1 MAKIYKLTKGGQTIY
16 PATTTD
22 AVVNPNGRK
31 SLTTEISEIDARIS
45 GKKEYSVGKNIIN
58 PSNLTDGYY
67 LRQDGS
73 LKQLSSYCVTVY
85 ISIEGNTQY
94 HISKTGVGGAYHVIF
109 DDNLKVLTAI
119 KDGTVTTPEN
129 AAYIRLSISKSQ
141 LGAAQMELG
150 DVATSYEPFTDNYDN
165 EQKFVRL
172 ETQMA
177 ADKTELE
184 TQMADKKS
192 VSLGKNLFNK
202 LTVKNGYYIDASGN
216 LKTNSTLSL
225 SHYIKV
231 NPNTS
236 YYIQNTNTGGA
247 SNVWFDKEFNAIEEA
262 AKSGVTTS
270 PSNAAYI
277 RLSISTAVID
287 NAMFFEGSTATSY
300 EPFTDN
306 YDNEQKFVRLETQ
319 MAADK
324 TELET
329 QMADKK
335 SVSLGKN
342 LFNKLTVKNGYYI
355 DASGNLK
362 TNSTLSLSHYIKV
375 NPNTSYY
382 IQNTNTGGAS
392 NVWFDKEFNAI
403 EEAAKSGVTTSP
415 SNAAYIRLSISTA
428 VIDNAMF
435 FEGSTATSYE
445 PYTENYDN
453 EQRFAKQ
460 EEAINNTNATLDTL
474 QSQMPKVVVG
484 KNLFDPDK
492 AGNGFLRQ
500 DGTVANSTTYVTSGY
515 IAVEGGKMITAHP
528 LALGPIYFSQYDS
541 DKTFIT
547 STQNKQTLTITLE
560 SNTAY
565 VRATFLASNYKT
577 EGQIEYGS
585 TATEYEP
592 FHYVISEESLPEGI
606 GSGTTQDEVKQII
619 NEEVFPAKLVLPS
632 SLYFKANRQNNLYYK
647 QAIKCS
653 CHDNFDFSVSNTTLK
668 VFDRQLSGVP
678 VAASVFNN
686 KLTLRKFGKLLQEL
700 QVKFN
705 ILANPSSHKTV
716 KILDSGDSISDLGG
730 WQVEL
735 KNLLEEDNVT
745 VEYIGTMINR
755 TKTTGSSYAE
765 DIWGEVQSGG
775 NMSFITEP
783 KGAAKILTVSGITEL
798 PVTGYPGTSYLDG
811 NNISWVVRGFR
822 LTAGSDGKYSGKL
835 KLGKFSSDPNYG
847 DGTEDDTSGTG
858 NFPSSGTIT
867 KTQSANGNTLAGD
880 ATITYTSADDA
891 RYNPF
896 WNPSTDELDF
906 KYYFDYWGFDAPDIF
921 ILQWGYN
928 EVKSYEDVNSESVQT
943 ARLRAKQ
950 IIDKFHNQYPDTK
963 FVFGLE
969 VYGAELMIFSGGS
982 NNNNSPKK
990 YSVLSFAEEIISL
1003 FEGND
1008 DTGNPYSDYVTLVPV
1023 YAMMDNIYGYGS
1035 LSEKSL
1041 CDLYGATTTVL
1052 QNGRDGVHPSYDSGG
1067 LREIGRAYEPVV
1079 LAIINL

>member
-500 DGTVANSTTYVTSGY
+500 DGTVTNSTTYVTSGY

>member
-1 MAKIYKLTKGGQTIY
+1 MAKIYKLTKGSQTIY

-31 SLTTEISEIDARIS
+31 SLTSELSEIDARIS

-67 LRQDGS
+67 LGQDGS

-150 DVATSYEPFTDNYDN
+150 DVATSYEPFTDNYEN
-165 EQKFVRL
+165 EQQFK
-172 ETQMA
+172 
-177 ADKTELE
+177 ELQVMLDE
-184 TQMADKKS
+184 
-192 VSLGKNLFNK
+192 
-202 LTVKNGYYIDASGN
+202 
-216 LKTNSTLSL
+216 
-225 SHYIKV
+225 
-231 NPNTS
+231 
-236 YYIQNTNTGGA
+236 TNTH
-247 SNVWFDKEFNAIEEA
+247 
-262 AKSGVTTS
+262 
-270 PSNAAYI
+270 
-277 RLSISTAVID
+277 L
-287 NAMFFEGSTATSY
+287 
-300 EPFTDN
+300 
-306 YDNEQKFVRLETQ
+306 
-319 MAADK
+319 
-324 TELET
+324 TEVE
-329 QMADKK
+329 KK
-335 SVSLGKN
+335 L
-342 LFNKLTVKNGYYI
+342 
-355 DASGNLK
+355 
-362 TNSTLSLSHYIKV
+362 
-375 NPNTSYY
+375 
-382 IQNTNTGGAS
+382 
-392 NVWFDKEFNAI
+392 
-403 EEAAKSGVTTSP
+403 
-415 SNAAYIRLSISTA
+415 
-428 VIDNAMF
+428 
-435 FEGSTATSYE
+435 
-445 PYTENYDN
+445 
-453 EQRFAKQ
+453 
-460 EEAINNTNATLDTL
+460 
-474 QSQMPKVVVG
+474 PKVVVG

-500 DGTVANSTTYVTSGY
+500 NGTIANSTTYVTSDY
-515 IAVEGGKMITAHP
+515 IAVEGERMITAHP

-653 CHDNFDFSVSNTTLK
+653 CHDNFDFSVSNATLK

-783 KGAAKILTVSGITEL
+783 KGAAKILTVSGIIEL

-822 LTAGSDGKYSGKL
+822 LTVGDDGRYSGKL

-906 KYYFDYWGFDAPDIF
+906 KYYFDYWGFDIPDIF

-928 EVKSYEDVNSESVQT
+928 EVKYYEDVNSESVQT
-943 ARLRAKQ
+943 AKLRAKR
-950 IIDKFHNQYPDTK
+950 IIDKFHSQYPNTK
-963 FVFGLE
+963 IVFGLE
-969 VYGAELMIFSGGS
+969 IYGAELMIFQGGS

-1008 DTGNPYSDYVTLVPV
+1008 DSGIPYSNYVTLVPL
-1023 YAMMDNIYGYGS
+1023 YAMFDHIYGYGP

>member
-1 MAKIYKLTKGGQTIY
+1 MILSIDIQFIIQVPPELRLIIRYIMVKMHKLTKGGQTIY
-16 PATTTD
+16 PATIYD
-22 AVVNPNGRK
+22 AVVNPKTRK
-31 SLTTEISEIDARIS
+31 SLTSEISEIGARIS

-67 LRQDGS
+67 LGQDGS

-202 LTVKNGYYIDASGN
+202 LTVKDGYYIDASGN

-287 NAMFFEGSTATSY
+287 NAMFFEGGTATPY
-300 EPFTDN
+300 E
-306 YDNEQKFVRLETQ
+306 
-319 MAADK
+319 
-324 TELET
+324 
-329 QMADKK
+329 
-335 SVSLGKN
+335 S
-342 LFNKLTVKNGYYI
+342 
-355 DASGNLK
+355 
-362 TNSTLSLSHYIKV
+362 
-375 NPNTSYY
+375 
-382 IQNTNTGGAS
+382 
-392 NVWFDKEFNAI
+392 
-403 EEAAKSGVTTSP
+403 
-415 SNAAYIRLSISTA
+415 
-428 VIDNAMF
+428 
-435 FEGSTATSYE
+435 
-445 PYTENYDN
+445 YTENYDN

-460 EEAINNTNATLDTL
+460 EKEINNTNATLDTL

-653 CHDNFDFSVSNTTLK
+653 CHDNFDFSVSNATLK

-858 NFPSSGTIT
+858 NFPSGGTIT

-969 VYGAELMIFSGGS
+969 VYGAELMTFSGAS

>member
-1 MAKIYKLTKGGQTIY
+1 MAKIYKLTKGDQTIY

-31 SLTTEISEIDARIS
+31 SLTTEISEIGARIS

-300 EPFTDN
+300 EP
-306 YDNEQKFVRLETQ
+306 
-319 MAADK
+319 
-324 TELET
+324 
-329 QMADKK
+329 
-335 SVSLGKN
+335 
-342 LFNKLTVKNGYYI
+342 
-355 DASGNLK
+355 
-362 TNSTLSLSHYIKV
+362 
-375 NPNTSYY
+375 
-382 IQNTNTGGAS
+382 
-392 NVWFDKEFNAI
+392 
-403 EEAAKSGVTTSP
+403 
-415 SNAAYIRLSISTA
+415 
-428 VIDNAMF
+428 
-435 FEGSTATSYE
+435 
-445 PYTENYDN
+445 YTENYDN

-500 DGTVANSTTYVTSGY
+500 NGTVANSTTYVTSGY

-547 STQNKQTLTITLE
+547 STQNNKQTLTITLE

-653 CHDNFDFSVSNTTLK
+653 CHDNFDFSVSNATLK

-858 NFPSSGTIT
+858 NFPSGGTIT

-969 VYGAELMIFSGGS
+969 VYGAELMTFSGGS

-1041 CDLYGATTTVL
+1041 CDLYDATTTVL

>member
-1 MAKIYKLTKGGQTIY
+1 MAKIYKLTKGDQTIY

-31 SLTTEISEIDARIS
+31 SLTTEISEIGARIS

-184 TQMADKKS
+184 TQMAADK
-192 VSLGKNLFNK
+192 
-202 LTVKNGYYIDASGN
+202 T
-216 LKTNSTLSL
+216 
-225 SHYIKV
+225 
-231 NPNTS
+231 
-236 YYIQNTNTGGA
+236 
-247 SNVWFDKEFNAIEEA
+247 E
-262 AKSGVTTS
+262 
-270 PSNAAYI
+270 
-277 RLSISTAVID
+277 
-287 NAMFFEGSTATSY
+287 
-300 EPFTDN
+300 
-306 YDNEQKFVRLETQ
+306 LETQ

-500 DGTVANSTTYVTSGY
+500 NGTVANSTTYVTSGY

-547 STQNKQTLTITLE
+547 STQNNKQTLTITLE

-653 CHDNFDFSVSNTTLK
+653 CHDNFDFSVSNATLK

-858 NFPSSGTIT
+858 NFPSGGTIT

-969 VYGAELMIFSGGS
+969 VYGAELMTFSGGS

-1041 CDLYGATTTVL
+1041 CDLYDATTTVL

>member
-1 MAKIYKLTKGGQTIY
+1 MANWSDLKAAVAKVIKTNGNQEITGAVLQNALNNIISNVGENATFAGIATPVTNPGTPDGPVFYLASQSGIYSNFEGITVENEVAILLWKTSWKKLLTNIA
-16 PATTTD
+16 PLSD
-22 AVVNPNGRK
+22 ISLIRAVLDNVKLN
-31 SLTTEISEIDARIS
+31 ST
-45 GKKEYSVGKNIIN
+45 GKNKIN
-58 PSNLTDGYY
+58 LSNKIDGYF
-67 LRQDGS
+67 LNLSGNLVS
-73 LKQLSSYCVTVY
+73 NSSYCISNY
-85 ISIEGNTQY
+85 IEIKSSTQY
-94 HISKTGVGGAYHVIF
+94 YISKTNVGGANHIIY
-109 DDNLKVLTAI
+109 DKNLNVLSTT
-119 KDGTVTTPEN
+119 KDGAVTTPSD
-129 AAYIRLSISKSQ
+129 AKYIRLSISKSQ

-150 DVATSYEPFTDNYDN
+150 DAATSYEPFTDNYDN

-184 TQMADKKS
+184 TQMASNKMELETQMAYKKS

-247 SNVWFDKEFNAIEEA
+247 SNVWFDKEFNAIKEA

-287 NAMFFEGSTATSY
+287 DAMFFEGST
-300 EPFTDN
+300 
-306 YDNEQKFVRLETQ
+306 
-319 MAADK
+319 
-324 TELET
+324 
-329 QMADKK
+329 
-335 SVSLGKN
+335 
-342 LFNKLTVKNGYYI
+342 
-355 DASGNLK
+355 
-362 TNSTLSLSHYIKV
+362 
-375 NPNTSYY
+375 
-382 IQNTNTGGAS
+382 
-392 NVWFDKEFNAI
+392 
-403 EEAAKSGVTTSP
+403 TTP
-415 SNAAYIRLSISTA
+415 
-428 VIDNAMF
+428 
-435 FEGSTATSYE
+435 YE
-445 PYTENYDN
+445 PYTENYEN
-453 EQRFAKQ
+453 EQQFKELQ
-460 EEAINNTNATLDTL
+460 VTLDETNTRL
-474 QSQMPKVVVG
+474 TEVEKKLPKVTVG

-492 AGNGFLRQ
+492 ADNGFLRQ
-500 DGTVANSTTYVTSGY
+500 NGTVANNTTYVTSDY

-547 STQNKQTLTITLE
+547 STKNEQTLLTITLE

-606 GSGTTQDEVKQII
+606 GNGTTPEEVGELID
-619 NEEVFPAKLVLPS
+619 EEVFPAKLILPKK
-632 SLYFKANRQNNLYYK
+632 LYFMVGRQNNLYFK
-647 QAIKCS
+647 QAIKCPNYE
-653 CHDNFDFSVSNTTLK
+653 NFDFMVSNASSGLK
-668 VFDRQLSGVP
+668 VFDRQLSGTP
-678 VAASVFNN
+678 TLESSTNN

-700 QVKFN
+700 QVTFN
-705 ILANPSSHKTV
+705 TVIASSSAKTV
-716 KILDSGDSISDLGG
+716 KILNTGDSISDLGG
-730 WQVEL
+730 WQAAL
-735 KNLLEEDNVT
+735 KELLEVDNVT
-745 VEYIGTMINR
+745 VKYIGTMINR
-755 TKTTGSSYAE
+755 AKTTGSSYAE

-798 PVTGYPGTSYLDG
+798 PVTGYPGTSYLDE

-822 LTAGSDGKYSGKL
+822 LTAGSDGRYSGKL

-867 KTQSANGNTLAGD
+867 KTKSANGNTLAGD

-906 KYYFDYWGFDAPDIF
+906 KYYFDYWGFETPDIF
-921 ILQWGYN
+921 ITQWGYN
-928 EVKSYEDVNSESVQT
+928 EVKHYEDVNSESVQA

-950 IIDKFHNQYPDTK
+950 IIDKFHNQYPTTK
-963 FVFGLE
+963 IIFGLE
-969 VYGAELMIFSGGS
+969 IYGREAVTYSGGY
-982 NNNNSPKK
+982 NNSSNGKK

-1008 DTGNPYSDYVTLVPV
+1008 DTGNPYSDYVTLVPL
-1023 YAMMDNIYGYGS
+1023 YAMFDHIYGYGA
-1035 LSEKSL
+1035 LTEISL
-1041 CDLYGATTTVL
+1041 CDLYSNAKTTV
-1052 QNGRDGVHPSYDSGG
+1052 GKIGYDGVHPTYSDGG
-1067 LREIGRAYEPVV
+1067 LRELGRAYEPAV
-1079 LAIINL
+1079 LSLINQ

>member
-1 MAKIYKLTKGGQTIY
+1 MVKMHKLTKGGQTIF
-16 PATTTD
+16 PATIYD
-22 AVVNPNGRK
+22 AVVNPKTRK
-31 SLTTEISEIDARIS
+31 NLTSELSEIDARIS

-67 LRQDGS
+67 LGQDGS

-119 KDGTVTTPEN
+119 KDGTVITPEN

-165 EQKFVRL
+165 EQKFVRLETQMAADKTEL

-287 NAMFFEGSTATSY
+287 NAMFFEGGTATPY
-300 EPFTDN
+300 E
-306 YDNEQKFVRLETQ
+306 
-319 MAADK
+319 
-324 TELET
+324 
-329 QMADKK
+329 
-335 SVSLGKN
+335 S
-342 LFNKLTVKNGYYI
+342 
-355 DASGNLK
+355 
-362 TNSTLSLSHYIKV
+362 
-375 NPNTSYY
+375 
-382 IQNTNTGGAS
+382 
-392 NVWFDKEFNAI
+392 
-403 EEAAKSGVTTSP
+403 
-415 SNAAYIRLSISTA
+415 
-428 VIDNAMF
+428 
-435 FEGSTATSYE
+435 
-445 PYTENYDN
+445 YTENYDN

-460 EEAINNTNATLDTL
+460 EKEINNTNATLDTL

-686 KLTLRKFGKLLQEL
+686 
-700 QVKFN
+700 V
-705 ILANPSSHKTV
+705 
-716 KILDSGDSISDLGG
+716 
-730 WQVEL
+730 
-735 KNLLEEDNVT
+735 
-745 VEYIGTMINR
+745 
-755 TKTTGSSYAE
+755 
-765 DIWGEVQSGG
+765 
-775 NMSFITEP
+775 
-783 KGAAKILTVSGITEL
+783 
-798 PVTGYPGTSYLDG
+798 
-811 NNISWVVRGFR
+811 
-822 LTAGSDGKYSGKL
+822 
-835 KLGKFSSDPNYG
+835 
-847 DGTEDDTSGTG
+847 
-858 NFPSSGTIT
+858 SSG
-867 KTQSANGNTLAGD
+867 
-880 ATITYTSADDA
+880 
-891 RYNPF
+891 
-896 WNPSTDELDF
+896 
-906 KYYFDYWGFDAPDIF
+906 
-921 ILQWGYN
+921 
-928 EVKSYEDVNSESVQT
+928 
-943 ARLRAKQ
+943 
-950 IIDKFHNQYPDTK
+950 
-963 FVFGLE
+963 
-969 VYGAELMIFSGGS
+969 
-982 NNNNSPKK
+982 
-990 YSVLSFAEEIISL
+990 
-1003 FEGND
+1003 
-1008 DTGNPYSDYVTLVPV
+1008 
-1023 YAMMDNIYGYGS
+1023 
-1035 LSEKSL
+1035 
-1041 CDLYGATTTVL
+1041 
-1052 QNGRDGVHPSYDSGG
+1052 
-1067 LREIGRAYEPVV
+1067 
-1079 LAIINL
+1079 

>member
-1 MAKIYKLTKGGQTIY
+1 KLTKGGQTIF
-16 PATTTD
+16 PATIYD
-22 AVVNPNGRK
+22 AVVNPKTRK
-31 SLTTEISEIDARIS
+31 NLTSELSEIDARIS

-67 LRQDGS
+67 LGQDGS

-119 KDGTVTTPEN
+119 KDRTVITPEN

-287 NAMFFEGSTATSY
+287 NAMFFEGGTATPY
-300 EPFTDN
+300 E
-306 YDNEQKFVRLETQ
+306 
-319 MAADK
+319 
-324 TELET
+324 
-329 QMADKK
+329 
-335 SVSLGKN
+335 S
-342 LFNKLTVKNGYYI
+342 
-355 DASGNLK
+355 
-362 TNSTLSLSHYIKV
+362 
-375 NPNTSYY
+375 
-382 IQNTNTGGAS
+382 
-392 NVWFDKEFNAI
+392 
-403 EEAAKSGVTTSP
+403 
-415 SNAAYIRLSISTA
+415 
-428 VIDNAMF
+428 
-435 FEGSTATSYE
+435 
-445 PYTENYDN
+445 YTENYDN

-460 EEAINNTNATLDTL
+460 EKEINNTNATLDTL

-700 QVKFN
+700 QV
-705 ILANPSSHKTV
+705 
-716 KILDSGDSISDLGG
+716 
-730 WQVEL
+730 
-735 KNLLEEDNVT
+735 
-745 VEYIGTMINR
+745 
-755 TKTTGSSYAE
+755 
-765 DIWGEVQSGG
+765 
-775 NMSFITEP
+775 
-783 KGAAKILTVSGITEL
+783 
-798 PVTGYPGTSYLDG
+798 
-811 NNISWVVRGFR
+811 
-822 LTAGSDGKYSGKL
+822 
-835 KLGKFSSDPNYG
+835 
-847 DGTEDDTSGTG
+847 
-858 NFPSSGTIT
+858 
-867 KTQSANGNTLAGD
+867 
-880 ATITYTSADDA
+880 
-891 RYNPF
+891 
-896 WNPSTDELDF
+896 
-906 KYYFDYWGFDAPDIF
+906 
-921 ILQWGYN
+921 
-928 EVKSYEDVNSESVQT
+928 
-943 ARLRAKQ
+943 
-950 IIDKFHNQYPDTK
+950 
-963 FVFGLE
+963 
-969 VYGAELMIFSGGS
+969 
-982 NNNNSPKK
+982 
-990 YSVLSFAEEIISL
+990 
-1003 FEGND
+1003 
-1008 DTGNPYSDYVTLVPV
+1008 
-1023 YAMMDNIYGYGS
+1023 
-1035 LSEKSL
+1035 
-1041 CDLYGATTTVL
+1041 
-1052 QNGRDGVHPSYDSGG
+1052 
-1067 LREIGRAYEPVV
+1067 
-1079 LAIINL
+1079 

>member
-1 MAKIYKLTKGGQTIY
+1 MHKLTKGGQTIF
-16 PATTTD
+16 PATIYD
-22 AVVNPNGRK
+22 AVVNPKTRK
-31 SLTTEISEIDARIS
+31 NLTSELSEIDARIS

-67 LRQDGS
+67 LGQDGS

-119 KDGTVTTPEN
+119 KDGTVITPEN

-262 AKSGVTTS
+262 PKSGVTTS

-277 RLSISTAVID
+277 KLSISTAVID
-287 NAMFFEGSTATSY
+287 NAMFFEGGTATPY
-300 EPFTDN
+300 E
-306 YDNEQKFVRLETQ
+306 
-319 MAADK
+319 
-324 TELET
+324 
-329 QMADKK
+329 
-335 SVSLGKN
+335 S
-342 LFNKLTVKNGYYI
+342 
-355 DASGNLK
+355 
-362 TNSTLSLSHYIKV
+362 
-375 NPNTSYY
+375 
-382 IQNTNTGGAS
+382 
-392 NVWFDKEFNAI
+392 
-403 EEAAKSGVTTSP
+403 
-415 SNAAYIRLSISTA
+415 
-428 VIDNAMF
+428 
-435 FEGSTATSYE
+435 
-445 PYTENYDN
+445 YTENYDN

-460 EEAINNTNATLDTL
+460 EKEINNTNATLDTL

-565 VRATFLASNYKT
+565 VRVTFLASNYKT

-705 ILANPSSHKTV
+705 IL
-716 KILDSGDSISDLGG
+716 
-730 WQVEL
+730 
-735 KNLLEEDNVT
+735 
-745 VEYIGTMINR
+745 
-755 TKTTGSSYAE
+755 
-765 DIWGEVQSGG
+765 
-775 NMSFITEP
+775 
-783 KGAAKILTVSGITEL
+783 
-798 PVTGYPGTSYLDG
+798 
-811 NNISWVVRGFR
+811 
-822 LTAGSDGKYSGKL
+822 
-835 KLGKFSSDPNYG
+835 
-847 DGTEDDTSGTG
+847 
-858 NFPSSGTIT
+858 
-867 KTQSANGNTLAGD
+867 
-880 ATITYTSADDA
+880 
-891 RYNPF
+891 
-896 WNPSTDELDF
+896 
-906 KYYFDYWGFDAPDIF
+906 
-921 ILQWGYN
+921 
-928 EVKSYEDVNSESVQT
+928 
-943 ARLRAKQ
+943 
-950 IIDKFHNQYPDTK
+950 
-963 FVFGLE
+963 
-969 VYGAELMIFSGGS
+969 
-982 NNNNSPKK
+982 
-990 YSVLSFAEEIISL
+990 
-1003 FEGND
+1003 
-1008 DTGNPYSDYVTLVPV
+1008 
-1023 YAMMDNIYGYGS
+1023 
-1035 LSEKSL
+1035 
-1041 CDLYGATTTVL
+1041 
-1052 QNGRDGVHPSYDSGG
+1052 
-1067 LREIGRAYEPVV
+1067 
-1079 LAIINL
+1079 

>member
-1 MAKIYKLTKGGQTIY
+1 M
-16 PATTTD
+16 
-22 AVVNPNGRK
+22 
-31 SLTTEISEIDARIS
+31 
-45 GKKEYSVGKNIIN
+45 
-58 PSNLTDGYY
+58 
-67 LRQDGS
+67 
-73 LKQLSSYCVTVY
+73 
-85 ISIEGNTQY
+85 
-94 HISKTGVGGAYHVIF
+94 
-109 DDNLKVLTAI
+109 
-119 KDGTVTTPEN
+119 
-129 AAYIRLSISKSQ
+129 
-141 LGAAQMELG
+141 
-150 DVATSYEPFTDNYDN
+150 
-165 EQKFVRL
+165 
-172 ETQMA
+172 
-177 ADKTELE
+177 
-184 TQMADKKS
+184 
-192 VSLGKNLFNK
+192 
-202 LTVKNGYYIDASGN
+202 
-216 LKTNSTLSL
+216 
-225 SHYIKV
+225 
-231 NPNTS
+231 
-236 YYIQNTNTGGA
+236 
-247 SNVWFDKEFNAIEEA
+247 
-262 AKSGVTTS
+262 
-270 PSNAAYI
+270 SNA
-277 RLSISTAVID
+277 
-287 NAMFFEGSTATSY
+287 
-300 EPFTDN
+300 
-306 YDNEQKFVRLETQ
+306 
-319 MAADK
+319 
-324 TELET
+324 
-329 QMADKK
+329 
-335 SVSLGKN
+335 
-342 LFNKLTVKNGYYI
+342 
-355 DASGNLK
+355 
-362 TNSTLSLSHYIKV
+362 
-375 NPNTSYY
+375 
-382 IQNTNTGGAS
+382 
-392 NVWFDKEFNAI
+392 
-403 EEAAKSGVTTSP
+403 
-415 SNAAYIRLSISTA
+415 
-428 VIDNAMF
+428 
-435 FEGSTATSYE
+435 
-445 PYTENYDN
+445 
-453 EQRFAKQ
+453 
-460 EEAINNTNATLDTL
+460 
-474 QSQMPKVVVG
+474 
-484 KNLFDPDK
+484 
-492 AGNGFLRQ
+492 
-500 DGTVANSTTYVTSGY
+500 
-515 IAVEGGKMITAHP
+515 
-528 LALGPIYFSQYDS
+528 
-541 DKTFIT
+541 
-547 STQNKQTLTITLE
+547 
-560 SNTAY
+560 
-565 VRATFLASNYKT
+565 
-577 EGQIEYGS
+577 
-585 TATEYEP
+585 
-592 FHYVISEESLPEGI
+592 
-606 GSGTTQDEVKQII
+606 
-619 NEEVFPAKLVLPS
+619 
-632 SLYFKANRQNNLYYK
+632 
-647 QAIKCS
+647 
-653 CHDNFDFSVSNTTLK
+653 TLK

-700 QVKFN
+700 QIKFN

-798 PVTGYPGTSYLDG
+798 PVTGYPGIYYLDG
-811 NNISWVVRGFR
+811 NSISWVVRGFR

-858 NFPSSGTIT
+858 NFPSGGTIT

-969 VYGAELMIFSGGS
+969 VYGAELMTFSGAS

>member
-1 MAKIYKLTKGGQTIY
+1 MANWTTLKAAIADVIKTNGNQEITGAVLQNTLNSIVSAVGENATFAGIATPVTNPGTPDGPVFYIAAQTGIYSNFEGITVENEVAILLWKTSWKKLLTNIA
-16 PATTTD
+16 PLSD
-22 AVVNPNGRK
+22 ISLIRAVLDNVKLN
-31 SLTTEISEIDARIS
+31 ST
-45 GKKEYSVGKNIIN
+45 GKNKIN
-58 PSNLTDGYY
+58 LSNKIDGYF
-67 LRQDGS
+67 LNLSGNLVS
-73 LKQLSSYCVTVY
+73 HSSYCISNY
-85 ISIEGNTQY
+85 IEIKSSTQY
-94 HISKTGVGGAYHVIF
+94 YISKTNVGGANHIIY
-109 DDNLKVLTAI
+109 DKNLNVLSTI
-119 KDGTVTTPEN
+119 KDGAVTTPSD
-129 AAYIRLSISKSQ
+129 AKYIRLSISTNA
-141 LGAAQMELG
+141 LDTAMLFEGNAA
-150 DVATSYEPFTDNYDN
+150 TTYEPFTDNYDN
-165 EQKFVRL
+165 EQKFAEL

-177 ADKTELE
+177 SNKTELE
-184 TQMADKKS
+184 TQMASKTNA
-192 VSLGKNLFNK
+192 SLGKNMFDK
-202 LTVKNGYYIDASGN
+202 STVKDGYYIDASGN

-262 AKSGVTTS
+262 AKSGATTS
-270 PSNAAYI
+270 PVDAKYI
-277 RLSISTAVID
+277 RLSIST
-287 NAMFFEGSTATSY
+287 NALDTAMLFEGNAATTY

-306 YDNEQKFVRLETQ
+306 YENEQQFK
-319 MAADK
+319 
-324 TELET
+324 ELQVMLDE
-329 QMADKK
+329 
-335 SVSLGKN
+335 
-342 LFNKLTVKNGYYI
+342 
-355 DASGNLK
+355 
-362 TNSTLSLSHYIKV
+362 
-375 NPNTSYY
+375 
-382 IQNTNTGGAS
+382 TNTH
-392 NVWFDKEFNAI
+392 
-403 EEAAKSGVTTSP
+403 
-415 SNAAYIRLSISTA
+415 L
-428 VIDNAMF
+428 
-435 FEGSTATSYE
+435 
-445 PYTENYDN
+445 TEV
-453 EQRFAKQ
+453 EKK
-460 EEAINNTNATLDTL
+460 L
-474 QSQMPKVVVG
+474 PKMTVG

-500 DGTVANSTTYVTSGY
+500 NGTVANSTTYVTSDY

-668 VFDRQLSGVP
+668 VFDRQLSGTP
-678 VAASVFNN
+678 ANSSVFNN

-867 KTQSANGNTLAGD
+867 KTRSANGNTLAGD

-969 VYGAELMIFSGGS
+969 VYGAELMTFSGGS

-1041 CDLYGATTTVL
+1041 CDLYDATTTVL

-1067 LREIGRAYEPVV
+1067 LREIGRAYEPAV
-1079 LAIINL
+1079 LSLINQ

>member
-31 SLTTEISEIDARIS
+31 SLTSELSEIDARIS

-67 LRQDGS
+67 LGQDGS

-184 TQMADKKS
+184 TQMA
-192 VSLGKNLFNK
+192 
-202 LTVKNGYYIDASGN
+202 
-216 LKTNSTLSL
+216 
-225 SHYIKV
+225 
-231 NPNTS
+231 
-236 YYIQNTNTGGA
+236 
-247 SNVWFDKEFNAIEEA
+247 
-262 AKSGVTTS
+262 
-270 PSNAAYI
+270 
-277 RLSISTAVID
+277 
-287 NAMFFEGSTATSY
+287 
-300 EPFTDN
+300 
-306 YDNEQKFVRLETQ
+306 
-319 MAADK
+319 ADK

-403 EEAAKSGVTTSP
+403 EEAAKSGVTNSP

-653 CHDNFDFSVSNTTLK
+653 CHDNFDFSVSNATLK

-982 NNNNSPKK
+982 NNNNNSPKK

>member
-1 MAKIYKLTKGGQTIY
+1 MANWTTLKAAIADVIKTNGNQEITGAVLQNTLNSIVSAVGENATFAGIATPVTNPGTPDGPVFYIATQTGIYSNFEGITVENEVAILLWKTSWKKLLTNIA
-16 PATTTD
+16 PLSD
-22 AVVNPNGRK
+22 ISLIRAVLDNVKLN
-31 SLTTEISEIDARIS
+31 ST
-45 GKKEYSVGKNIIN
+45 GKNKIN
-58 PSNLTDGYY
+58 LSNKIDGYF
-67 LRQDGS
+67 LNLSGNLVS
-73 LKQLSSYCVTVY
+73 NSSYCISNY
-85 ISIEGNTQY
+85 IEIKSSTQY
-94 HISKTGVGGAYHVIF
+94 YISKTNVGGANHIIY
-109 DDNLKVLTAI
+109 DKNLNVLSAT
-119 KDGTVTTPEN
+119 KDGAVTTPSD
-129 AAYIRLSISKSQ
+129 AKYIRLSISTNA
-141 LGAAQMELG
+141 LDTAMLFEGNAA
-150 DVATSYEPFTDNYDN
+150 TTYEPFTDNYDN
-165 EQKFVRL
+165 EQKF
-172 ETQMA
+172 A
-177 ADKTELE
+177 ELE
-184 TQMADKKS
+184 TQMASNKMELETQMASNKMELEIQMAS
-192 VSLGKNLFNK
+192 KTNASLGKNMFDK
-202 LTVKNGYYIDASGN
+202 STVKDGYYIDASGN

-247 SNVWFDKEFNAIEEA
+247 SNVWFDKEFNAIKEA

-287 NAMFFEGSTATSY
+287 KAMFFEGNAATTY

-306 YDNEQKFVRLETQ
+306 YENEQQLKELQVMLDETNTHL
-319 MAADK
+319 
-324 TELET
+324 TEVE
-329 QMADKK
+329 
-335 SVSLGKN
+335 
-342 LFNKLTVKNGYYI
+342 NKL
-355 DASGNLK
+355 
-362 TNSTLSLSHYIKV
+362 
-375 NPNTSYY
+375 P
-382 IQNTNTGGAS
+382 
-392 NVWFDKEFNAI
+392 
-403 EEAAKSGVTTSP
+403 TT
-415 SNAAYIRLSISTA
+415 T
-428 VIDNAMF
+428 
-435 FEGSTATSYE
+435 
-445 PYTENYDN
+445 
-453 EQRFAKQ
+453 
-460 EEAINNTNATLDTL
+460 
-474 QSQMPKVVVG
+474 VG

-492 AGNGFLRQ
+492 AGKGFLRQ
-500 DGTVANSTTYVTSGY
+500 NGTVANSTTYVTSDY
-515 IAVEGGKMITAHP
+515 IAVEGERMITAHP

-585 TATEYEP
+585 TATEYKP
-592 FHYVISEESLPEGI
+592 FHYVISEESLPEDI
-606 GSGTTQDEVKQII
+606 GNGTTQDEVKQII

-653 CHDNFDFSVSNTTLK
+653 CHDNFDFSVSNATLK
-668 VFDRQLSGVP
+668 VFDRQLSGTP
-678 VAASVFNN
+678 ANASVYNN

-730 WQVEL
+730 WQAAL
-735 KNLLEEDNVT
+735 KELLEADNVT
-745 VEYIGTMINR
+745 VKYIGTMINR
-755 TKTTGSSYAE
+755 TKTIGSSYAE

-798 PVTGYPGTSYLDG
+798 PVTGYPGTSYLDE

-880 ATITYTSADDA
+880 TTITYTSADDA

-896 WNPSTDELDF
+896 WNPSTDKLDF

-969 VYGAELMIFSGGS
+969 VYGAELVIFSGAS
-982 NNNNSPKK
+982 NNNNSPRK

-1023 YAMMDNIYGYGS
+1023 YAMMDSIYGYGPF
-1035 LSEKSL
+1035 SEKSL
-1041 CDLYGATTTVL
+1041 CDLYSATTTVL
-1052 QNGRDGVHPSYDSGG
+1052 QNGRDGVHPTYDSGG
-1067 LREIGRAYEPVV
+1067 LREIGRAYEPAV
-1079 LAIINL
+1079 LSLINQ

>member
-1 MAKIYKLTKGGQTIY
+1 MILSIDIQFIIQVPPELRLITGDIMVKMHKLTKGGQTIY
-16 PATTTD
+16 PATIYD
-22 AVVNPNGRK
+22 AVVNPKTRK
-31 SLTTEISEIDARIS
+31 SLTSEISEIGARIS

-67 LRQDGS
+67 LGQDGS

-165 EQKFVRL
+165 EQKFVKL

-287 NAMFFEGSTATSY
+287 NAMFFEGGTATPY
-300 EPFTDN
+300 E
-306 YDNEQKFVRLETQ
+306 
-319 MAADK
+319 
-324 TELET
+324 
-329 QMADKK
+329 
-335 SVSLGKN
+335 S
-342 LFNKLTVKNGYYI
+342 
-355 DASGNLK
+355 
-362 TNSTLSLSHYIKV
+362 
-375 NPNTSYY
+375 
-382 IQNTNTGGAS
+382 
-392 NVWFDKEFNAI
+392 
-403 EEAAKSGVTTSP
+403 
-415 SNAAYIRLSISTA
+415 
-428 VIDNAMF
+428 
-435 FEGSTATSYE
+435 
-445 PYTENYDN
+445 YTENYDN

-460 EEAINNTNATLDTL
+460 EKEINNTNATLDTL

-619 NEEVFPAKLVLPS
+619 NEEVFPAKLVLPF

-653 CHDNFDFSVSNTTLK
+653 CHDNFDFSVSNATLK

-969 VYGAELMIFSGGS
+969 VYGAELMTFSGGS

>member
-31 SLTTEISEIDARIS
+31 SLTTELSEIDARIS

-67 LRQDGS
+67 LGQDGS

-165 EQKFVRL
+165 EQKFVRLETQMAADKTEL

-287 NAMFFEGSTATSY
+287 NAMFFEGGTATPY
-300 EPFTDN
+300 E
-306 YDNEQKFVRLETQ
+306 
-319 MAADK
+319 
-324 TELET
+324 
-329 QMADKK
+329 
-335 SVSLGKN
+335 S
-342 LFNKLTVKNGYYI
+342 
-355 DASGNLK
+355 
-362 TNSTLSLSHYIKV
+362 
-375 NPNTSYY
+375 
-382 IQNTNTGGAS
+382 
-392 NVWFDKEFNAI
+392 
-403 EEAAKSGVTTSP
+403 
-415 SNAAYIRLSISTA
+415 
-428 VIDNAMF
+428 
-435 FEGSTATSYE
+435 
-445 PYTENYDN
+445 YTENYDN

-460 EEAINNTNATLDTL
+460 EKEINNTNATLDTL

-500 DGTVANSTTYVTSGY
+500 NGTVANSTTYVTSGY

-619 NEEVFPAKLVLPS
+619 NEEVFPAKLVLPF

-653 CHDNFDFSVSNTTLK
+653 CHDNFDFSVSNATLK

-928 EVKSYEDVNSESVQT
+928 EVKYYEDVNSESVQT

-969 VYGAELMIFSGGS
+969 VYGAELMTFSGGS

>member
-1 MAKIYKLTKGGQTIY
+1 MVKMHKLTKGGQTIF
-16 PATTTD
+16 PATIYD
-22 AVVNPNGRK
+22 AVVNPKTRK
-31 SLTTEISEIDARIS
+31 NLTSELSEIDARIS

-67 LRQDGS
+67 LGQDGS

-119 KDGTVTTPEN
+119 KDGTVITPEN

-165 EQKFVRL
+165 EQKFVR
-172 ETQMA
+172 
-177 ADKTELE
+177 LE

-287 NAMFFEGSTATSY
+287 NAMFFEGGTATPY
-300 EPFTDN
+300 E
-306 YDNEQKFVRLETQ
+306 
-319 MAADK
+319 
-324 TELET
+324 
-329 QMADKK
+329 
-335 SVSLGKN
+335 S
-342 LFNKLTVKNGYYI
+342 
-355 DASGNLK
+355 
-362 TNSTLSLSHYIKV
+362 
-375 NPNTSYY
+375 
-382 IQNTNTGGAS
+382 
-392 NVWFDKEFNAI
+392 
-403 EEAAKSGVTTSP
+403 
-415 SNAAYIRLSISTA
+415 
-428 VIDNAMF
+428 
-435 FEGSTATSYE
+435 
-445 PYTENYDN
+445 YTENYDN

-460 EEAINNTNATLDTL
+460 EKEINNTNATLDTL

-619 NEEVFPAKLVLPS
+619 NEEVFPAKLVLPF

-653 CHDNFDFSVSNTTLK
+653 CHDNFDFSVSNATLK

-716 KILDSGDSISDLGG
+716 KILDSG
-730 WQVEL
+730 Q
-735 KNLLEEDNVT
+735 
-745 VEYIGTMINR
+745 
-755 TKTTGSSYAE
+755 
-765 DIWGEVQSGG
+765 
-775 NMSFITEP
+775 
-783 KGAAKILTVSGITEL
+783 LT
-798 PVTGYPGTSYLDG
+798 Y
-811 NNISWVVRGFR
+811 
-822 LTAGSDGKYSGKL
+822 
-835 KLGKFSSDPNYG
+835 
-847 DGTEDDTSGTG
+847 
-858 NFPSSGTIT
+858 
-867 KTQSANGNTLAGD
+867 
-880 ATITYTSADDA
+880 
-891 RYNPF
+891 
-896 WNPSTDELDF
+896 
-906 KYYFDYWGFDAPDIF
+906 
-921 ILQWGYN
+921 
-928 EVKSYEDVNSESVQT
+928 
-943 ARLRAKQ
+943 
-950 IIDKFHNQYPDTK
+950 
-963 FVFGLE
+963 
-969 VYGAELMIFSGGS
+969 
-982 NNNNSPKK
+982 
-990 YSVLSFAEEIISL
+990 
-1003 FEGND
+1003 
-1008 DTGNPYSDYVTLVPV
+1008 
-1023 YAMMDNIYGYGS
+1023 
-1035 LSEKSL
+1035 
-1041 CDLYGATTTVL
+1041 
-1052 QNGRDGVHPSYDSGG
+1052 
-1067 LREIGRAYEPVV
+1067 
-1079 LAIINL
+1079 

>member
-1 MAKIYKLTKGGQTIY
+1 MGRILRKISFVLPYFLNRTYLIHFQCCFQVPPELRLITGDIMVKMHKLTKGGQTIF
-16 PATTTD
+16 PATIYD
-22 AVVNPNGRK
+22 AVVNPKTRK
-31 SLTTEISEIDARIS
+31 SLTTELSEIDARIS

-67 LRQDGS
+67 LGQDGS

-119 KDGTVTTPEN
+119 KDGTVITPEN

-287 NAMFFEGSTATSY
+287 NAMFFEGGTATPY
-300 EPFTDN
+300 E
-306 YDNEQKFVRLETQ
+306 
-319 MAADK
+319 
-324 TELET
+324 
-329 QMADKK
+329 
-335 SVSLGKN
+335 S
-342 LFNKLTVKNGYYI
+342 
-355 DASGNLK
+355 
-362 TNSTLSLSHYIKV
+362 
-375 NPNTSYY
+375 
-382 IQNTNTGGAS
+382 
-392 NVWFDKEFNAI
+392 
-403 EEAAKSGVTTSP
+403 
-415 SNAAYIRLSISTA
+415 
-428 VIDNAMF
+428 
-435 FEGSTATSYE
+435 
-445 PYTENYDN
+445 YTENYDN

-460 EEAINNTNATLDTL
+460 EKEINNTNATLDTL

-858 NFPSSGTIT
+858 NFPSGGTIT

-969 VYGAELMIFSGGS
+969 VYGAELMTFSGGS

-1041 CDLYGATTTVL
+1041 CDLYDATTTVL

>member
-1 MAKIYKLTKGGQTIY
+1 MILSIDIQFIIQVPPELRLIIRYIMVKMHKLTKGGQTIY
-16 PATTTD
+16 PATIYD
-22 AVVNPNGRK
+22 AVVNPKTRK
-31 SLTTEISEIDARIS
+31 SLTSELSEIDARIS

-67 LRQDGS
+67 LGQDGS

-202 LTVKNGYYIDASGN
+202 LTVKDGYYIDASGN

-287 NAMFFEGSTATSY
+287 NAMFFEGGTATPY
-300 EPFTDN
+300 E
-306 YDNEQKFVRLETQ
+306 
-319 MAADK
+319 
-324 TELET
+324 
-329 QMADKK
+329 
-335 SVSLGKN
+335 S
-342 LFNKLTVKNGYYI
+342 
-355 DASGNLK
+355 
-362 TNSTLSLSHYIKV
+362 
-375 NPNTSYY
+375 
-382 IQNTNTGGAS
+382 
-392 NVWFDKEFNAI
+392 
-403 EEAAKSGVTTSP
+403 
-415 SNAAYIRLSISTA
+415 
-428 VIDNAMF
+428 
-435 FEGSTATSYE
+435 
-445 PYTENYDN
+445 YTENYDN

-460 EEAINNTNATLDTL
+460 EKEINNTNATLDTL

-653 CHDNFDFSVSNTTLK
+653 CHDNFDFSVSNATLK

-858 NFPSSGTIT
+858 NFPSGGTIT

-969 VYGAELMIFSGGS
+969 VYGAELMTFSGAS

>member
-1 MAKIYKLTKGGQTIY
+1 MANWTTLKAAIADVIKTNGNQEITGVALQNTLNSIISAVGENATFAGIATPVTNPGTPDGPVFYIAAQTGVYSNFEGITVENEVAILLWKTSWKKLLTNIA
-16 PATTTD
+16 PLSD
-22 AVVNPNGRK
+22 ISLIRAVLDNVKLN
-31 SLTTEISEIDARIS
+31 ST
-45 GKKEYSVGKNIIN
+45 GKNKIN
-58 PSNLTDGYY
+58 LSNKINSHFLNLSGN
-67 LRQDGS
+67 LVS
-73 LKQLSSYCVTVY
+73 SSSYCVSNY
-85 ISIEGNTQY
+85 IEIKSSTQY
-94 HISKTGVGGAYHVIF
+94 YISKTNVGGANHIIY
-109 DDNLKVLTAI
+109 DKNLNVLSTT
-119 KDGTVTTPEN
+119 KDGAVTTPSD
-129 AAYIRLSISKSQ
+129 AKYIRLSISTNA
-141 LGAAQMELG
+141 LDTAMLFEGNAA
-150 DVATSYEPFTDNYDN
+150 TTYEPFTDNYDN
-165 EQKFVRL
+165 EQKFAEL

-177 ADKTELE
+177 SNKTELE
-184 TQMADKKS
+184 TQMASNKTELETQMASKTNA
-192 VSLGKNLFNK
+192 SLGKNMFDK
-202 LTVKNGYYIDASGN
+202 STVKNGYYIDASGN

-225 SHYIKV
+225 SRYIKV

-262 AKSGVTTS
+262 AKSGVTNS

-287 NAMFFEGSTATSY
+287 NAMFFEGNAATTY

-306 YDNEQKFVRLETQ
+306 YENEQQFK
-319 MAADK
+319 
-324 TELET
+324 EL
-329 QMADKK
+329 Q
-335 SVSLGKN
+335 V
-342 LFNKLTVKNGYYI
+342 
-355 DASGNLK
+355 
-362 TNSTLSLSHYIKV
+362 TLDE
-375 NPNTSYY
+375 
-382 IQNTNTGGAS
+382 TNTRLTE
-392 NVWFDKEFNAI
+392 VEK
-403 EEAAKSGVTTSP
+403 KLPKTT
-415 SNAAYIRLSISTA
+415 
-428 VIDNAMF
+428 
-435 FEGSTATSYE
+435 
-445 PYTENYDN
+445 
-453 EQRFAKQ
+453 
-460 EEAINNTNATLDTL
+460 
-474 QSQMPKVVVG
+474 VG

-500 DGTVANSTTYVTSGY
+500 NGTVANSTTYVTSGY
-515 IAVEGGKMITAHP
+515 IAVEGGKMITANP

-592 FHYVISEESLPEGI
+592 FHYVISKESLPEDI
-606 GSGTTQDEVKQII
+606 GNGTTQDEVKQII

-632 SLYFKANRQNNLYYK
+632 NLYFKANRQNNLYYK

-653 CHDNFDFSVSNTTLK
+653 CHDSFDFSVSNATLK

-755 TKTTGSSYAE
+755 AKTTGSSYAE

-811 NNISWVVRGFR
+811 NNISWVVRGFK

-858 NFPSSGTIT
+858 NFPPSGTIT
-867 KTQSANGNTLAGD
+867 KTKSANGNTLAGD

-896 WNPSTDELDF
+896 WNPSTGELDF
-906 KYYFDYWGFDAPDIF
+906 KYYFDYWGFDIPDIF
-921 ILQWGYN
+921 ILQWGRN
-928 EVKSYEDVNSESVQT
+928 EVKYYEGVNSESAQT
-943 ARLRAKQ
+943 AKLRAKQ

-969 VYGAELMIFSGGS
+969 IYGAELMIFSGGS
-982 NNNNSPKK
+982 DNSNSSKK

-1023 YAMMDNIYGYGS
+1023 YAMMDSIYGYGP

-1052 QNGRDGVHPSYDSGG
+1052 QNGRDGIHPSYDSGG
-1067 LREIGRAYEPVV
+1067 LREMGRAYEPVV
-1079 LAIINL
+1079 LAIINQ

>member
-1 MAKIYKLTKGGQTIY
+1 MANWTTLKAAIADVIKTNGNQEITGAVLQNTLNSIVSAVGENATFAGIATPVTNPGTPDGPVFYIAAQTGIYSNFEGITVENEVAILLWKTSWKKLLTNIA
-16 PATTTD
+16 PLSD
-22 AVVNPNGRK
+22 ISLIRAVLDNVKLN
-31 SLTTEISEIDARIS
+31 ST
-45 GKKEYSVGKNIIN
+45 GKNKIN
-58 PSNLTDGYY
+58 LSNKIDGYF
-67 LRQDGS
+67 LNLSGNLVS
-73 LKQLSSYCVTVY
+73 HSSYCISNY
-85 ISIEGNTQY
+85 IEIKSSTQY
-94 HISKTGVGGAYHVIF
+94 YISKTNVGGANHIIY
-109 DDNLKVLTAI
+109 DKNLNVLSTI
-119 KDGTVTTPEN
+119 KDGAVTTPSD
-129 AAYIRLSISKSQ
+129 AKYIRLSISTNA
-141 LGAAQMELG
+141 LDTAMLFEGNAA
-150 DVATSYEPFTDNYDN
+150 TTYEPFTDNYDN
-165 EQKFVRL
+165 EQKFAEL

-177 ADKTELE
+177 SNKTELE
-184 TQMADKKS
+184 TQMASNKTELETQMASKTNA
-192 VSLGKNLFNK
+192 SLGKNMFDK
-202 LTVKNGYYIDASGN
+202 STVKDGYYIDASGN

-262 AKSGVTTS
+262 AKSGATTS
-270 PSNAAYI
+270 PVDAKYI
-277 RLSISTAVID
+277 RLSIST
-287 NAMFFEGSTATSY
+287 NALDTAMLFEGNAATTY

-306 YDNEQKFVRLETQ
+306 YENEQQFK
-319 MAADK
+319 
-324 TELET
+324 ELQVMLDE
-329 QMADKK
+329 
-335 SVSLGKN
+335 
-342 LFNKLTVKNGYYI
+342 
-355 DASGNLK
+355 
-362 TNSTLSLSHYIKV
+362 
-375 NPNTSYY
+375 
-382 IQNTNTGGAS
+382 TNTH
-392 NVWFDKEFNAI
+392 
-403 EEAAKSGVTTSP
+403 
-415 SNAAYIRLSISTA
+415 L
-428 VIDNAMF
+428 
-435 FEGSTATSYE
+435 
-445 PYTENYDN
+445 TEV
-453 EQRFAKQ
+453 EKK
-460 EEAINNTNATLDTL
+460 L
-474 QSQMPKVVVG
+474 PKMTVG

-500 DGTVANSTTYVTSGY
+500 NGTVANSTTYVTSDY

-668 VFDRQLSGVP
+668 VFDRQLSGTP
-678 VAASVFNN
+678 ANSSVFNN

-730 WQVEL
+730 WQAAL
-735 KNLLEEDNVT
+735 KELLEADNVT
-745 VEYIGTMINR
+745 VKYIGTMINR

-867 KTQSANGNTLAGD
+867 KTRSANGNTLAGD

-969 VYGAELMIFSGGS
+969 VYGAELMTFSGGS

-1041 CDLYGATTTVL
+1041 CDLYDATTTVL

-1067 LREIGRAYEPVV
+1067 LREIGRAYEPAV
-1079 LAIINL
+1079 LSLINQ

>member
-177 ADKTELE
+177 ADKTE
-184 TQMADKKS
+184 
-192 VSLGKNLFNK
+192 
-202 LTVKNGYYIDASGN
+202 
-216 LKTNSTLSL
+216 
-225 SHYIKV
+225 
-231 NPNTS
+231 
-236 YYIQNTNTGGA
+236 
-247 SNVWFDKEFNAIEEA
+247 
-262 AKSGVTTS
+262 
-270 PSNAAYI
+270 
-277 RLSISTAVID
+277 
-287 NAMFFEGSTATSY
+287 
-300 EPFTDN
+300 
-306 YDNEQKFVRLETQ
+306 LETQ

-619 NEEVFPAKLVLPS
+619 NEEVFPAKLILPKK
-632 SLYFKANRQNNLYYK
+632 LYFMVGRQNNLYFK
-647 QAIKCS
+647 QAIKCPNYE
-653 CHDNFDFSVSNTTLK
+653 NFDFMVSNVSSGLK
-668 VFDRQLSGVP
+668 VFDRQLSGTP
-678 VAASVFNN
+678 TLESSTNN

-700 QVKFN
+700 QVTFN
-705 ILANPSSHKTV
+705 TVIAPSSAKTV
-716 KILDSGDSISDLGG
+716 KILNTGDSISDLGG
-730 WQVEL
+730 WQAAL
-735 KNLLEEDNVT
+735 KELLEADNVT
-745 VEYIGTMINR
+745 VKYIGTMINR

-858 NFPSSGTIT
+858 NFPPSGTIT

-906 KYYFDYWGFDAPDIF
+906 KYYFDYWGLDAPDIF

>member
-1 MAKIYKLTKGGQTIY
+1 MANWSDLKAAVAKVIKTNGNQEITGAVLQNALNNIISNVGENATFAGIATPSTNPGTPDGPVFYIAAQTGIYSNFEGITVENEVAILLWKTSWKKLLTNIA
-16 PATTTD
+16 PLSD
-22 AVVNPNGRK
+22 ISLIRAVLDNVKLN
-31 SLTTEISEIDARIS
+31 ST
-45 GKKEYSVGKNIIN
+45 GKNKIN
-58 PSNLTDGYY
+58 LSNKIDGYF
-67 LRQDGS
+67 LNLGGNLVS
-73 LKQLSSYCVTVY
+73 NSSYCISNY
-85 ISIEGNTQY
+85 IEIKSSTQY
-94 HISKTGVGGAYHVIF
+94 YISKTNVGGANHIIY
-109 DDNLKVLTAI
+109 DKNLNVLSTT
-119 KDGTVTTPEN
+119 KDGAVTTPSD
-129 AAYIRLSISKSQ
+129 AKYIRLSISKSQ

-165 EQKFVRL
+165 EQKFAEL

-177 ADKTELE
+177 ADKAELE
-184 TQMADKKS
+184 TQMAYKKS

-202 LTVKNGYYIDASGN
+202 LTVKNGYYINASGN
-216 LKTNSTLSL
+216 LKKNSTLSL
-225 SHYIKV
+225 SYYIKV

-270 PSNAAYI
+270 PSNVAYI

-287 NAMFFEGSTATSY
+287 DAMFFEGNAATTY

-306 YDNEQKFVRLETQ
+306 YENEQQFKELQVVLDEANTRL
-319 MAADK
+319 
-324 TELET
+324 TEVE
-329 QMADKK
+329 KK
-335 SVSLGKN
+335 L
-342 LFNKLTVKNGYYI
+342 
-355 DASGNLK
+355 
-362 TNSTLSLSHYIKV
+362 
-375 NPNTSYY
+375 
-382 IQNTNTGGAS
+382 
-392 NVWFDKEFNAI
+392 
-403 EEAAKSGVTTSP
+403 
-415 SNAAYIRLSISTA
+415 
-428 VIDNAMF
+428 
-435 FEGSTATSYE
+435 
-445 PYTENYDN
+445 
-453 EQRFAKQ
+453 
-460 EEAINNTNATLDTL
+460 
-474 QSQMPKVVVG
+474 PKVTAG

-500 DGTVANSTTYVTSGY
+500 NGTVANNTTYVTSDY

-547 STQNKQTLTITLE
+547 STQNEQTLLTITLE

-592 FHYVISEESLPEGI
+592 FHYVISEESLPEDI
-606 GSGTTQDEVKQII
+606 GNGTTQDEVKQII
-619 NEEVFPAKLVLPS
+619 NEEVFPAKLVLPKK
-632 SLYFKANRQNNLYYK
+632 LYFMVGRQNNLYFK
-647 QAIKCS
+647 QAIKCPNYE
-653 CHDNFDFSVSNTTLK
+653 NFDFMVSNVSSGLK
-668 VFDRQLSGVP
+668 VFDRQLSGTP
-678 VAASVFNN
+678 TLESSTNN

-700 QVKFN
+700 QVTFN
-705 ILANPSSHKTV
+705 TVIVPSSAKTV
-716 KILDSGDSISDLGG
+716 KILNTGDSISDLGG
-730 WQVEL
+730 WQAEL
-735 KNLLEEDNVT
+735 KELLEADNVT
-745 VEYIGTMINR
+745 VKYIGTMINR
-755 TKTTGSSYAE
+755 AKTTGSSYAE

-822 LTAGSDGKYSGKL
+822 LTVGDDGRYSGKL

-867 KTQSANGNTLAGD
+867 KTKSANGNTLAGD

-906 KYYFDYWGFDAPDIF
+906 KYYFDYWGFDIPDIF

-943 ARLRAKQ
+943 ARLRAKR
-950 IIDKFHNQYPDTK
+950 IIDKFHSQYPDTK
-963 FVFGLE
+963 IVFGLE
-969 VYGAELMIFSGGS
+969 IYGAELIIFPGGS

-1023 YAMMDNIYGYGS
+1023 YAMMDHIYGYGS

-1041 CDLYGATTTVL
+1041 CDLYDATTTVL
-1052 QNGRDGVHPSYDSGG
+1052 ENGRDGIHPSYDSGG
-1067 LREIGRAYEPVV
+1067 LREIGRAYEPAV
-1079 LAIINL
+1079 LSLINQ

>member
-1 MAKIYKLTKGGQTIY
+1 MAKWTTLKAAIADVIKTNGNQEITGAVLQNTLNSIVSAVGENATFAGIATPVTNPGTPDGPVFYITAQTGIYSNFEGITVENEVAILLWKTSWKKLLTNIA
-16 PATTTD
+16 PSSD
-22 AVVNPNGRK
+22 ILLIRAVLDNVKLN
-31 SLTTEISEIDARIS
+31 ST
-45 GKKEYSVGKNIIN
+45 GKNKIN
-58 PSNLTDGYY
+58 LSNKIDGYF
-67 LRQDGS
+67 LNLGGNLVS
-73 LKQLSSYCVTVY
+73 NSSYCISNY
-85 ISIEGNTQY
+85 IEIKSSTQY
-94 HISKTGVGGAYHVIF
+94 YISKTNVGGANHIIY
-109 DDNLKVLTAI
+109 DKNLNVLSTT
-119 KDGTVTTPEN
+119 KDGAVTTPSD
-129 AAYIRLSISKSQ
+129 AKYIRLSISTNAFDTAM
-141 LGAAQMELG
+141 LFEGNT
-150 DVATSYEPFTDNYDN
+150 ATTYEPFTDNYDN
-165 EQKFVRL
+165 EQKFVKI

-177 ADKTELE
+177 SDRTELE
-184 TQMADKKS
+184 MQIAYKKS

-202 LTVKNGYYIDASGN
+202 STVKNGYYINASGN

-247 SNVWFDKEFNAIEEA
+247 SNIWFDKEFNVIKEA

-287 NAMFFEGSTATSY
+287 
-300 EPFTDN
+300 D
-306 YDNEQKFVRLETQ
+306 
-319 MAADK
+319 
-324 TELET
+324 
-329 QMADKK
+329 
-335 SVSLGKN
+335 
-342 LFNKLTVKNGYYI
+342 
-355 DASGNLK
+355 
-362 TNSTLSLSHYIKV
+362 
-375 NPNTSYY
+375 
-382 IQNTNTGGAS
+382 
-392 NVWFDKEFNAI
+392 
-403 EEAAKSGVTTSP
+403 
-415 SNAAYIRLSISTA
+415 
-428 VIDNAMF
+428 AMF

-453 EQRFAKQ
+453 EQRFAAQ
-460 EEAINNTNATLDTL
+460 EKEINNTNTALDEL
-474 QSQMPKVVVG
+474 QSQMPKVVVV
-484 KNLFDPDK
+484 KNLFNPDK
-492 AGNGFLRQ
+492 VDNGFLRQ
-500 DGTVANSTTYVTSGY
+500 NGTVANSTTHVTSNY
-515 IAVEGGKMITAHP
+515 IAVEGKRTITAHP
-528 LALGPIYFSQYDS
+528 LALGPIYFGQYDS
-541 DKTFIT
+541 NKEFIT
-547 STQNKQTLTITLE
+547 STQNAQTLTVTLD

-565 VRATFLASNYKT
+565 IRATFLASNYKT

-653 CHDNFDFSVSNTTLK
+653 CHDNFDFSVSNATLK
-668 VFDRQLSGVP
+668 VFDRQLSGTP
-678 VAASVFNN
+678 ANASVYNN

-716 KILDSGDSISDLGG
+716 KILDSGESISDLGG

-755 TKTTGSSYAE
+755 AKTTGSNYAE

-798 PVTGYPGTSYLDG
+798 PVTGYPGTSYLDQ

-822 LTAGSDGKYSGKL
+822 LTVGDDGRYSGKL

-867 KTQSANGNTLAGD
+867 KTQSVNGNTLAGD
-880 ATITYTSADDA
+880 ATITYTSVDDA

-906 KYYFDYWGFDAPDIF
+906 KYYFDYWGFDIPDIF

-928 EVKSYEDVNSESVQT
+928 EVKPYEGVNPESSIQT
-943 ARLRAKQ
+943 AKLRAKRV
-950 IIDKFHNQYPDTK
+950 IDKFHSQYPNTK

-969 VYGAELMIFSGGS
+969 IYGAELMIFSGGS

-1023 YAMMDNIYGYGS
+1023 YAMMDNIYGYGP

-1079 LAIINL
+1079 LSLINQ

>member
-1 MAKIYKLTKGGQTIY
+1 MAKMHKLTKGGQTIF
-16 PATTTD
+16 PATIYD
-22 AVVNPNGRK
+22 AVVNPNTRK
-31 SLTTEISEIDARIS
+31 SLATEISEIDARIS

-58 PSNLTDGYY
+58 PLNLTDGYY
-67 LRQDGS
+67 LGQNGS
-73 LKQLSSYCVTVY
+73 LKQNASYCVTTY
-85 ISIEGNTQY
+85 IRVKNSTQY
-94 HISKTGVGGAYHVIF
+94 HISNTGVGGAYHVIF
-109 DDNLKVLTAI
+109 DDKLKALTSI
-119 KDGTVTTPEN
+119 KDETVTTPEN

-165 EQKFVRL
+165 EQKFVKI
-172 ETQMA
+172 ETQMMT
-177 ADKTELE
+177 DKTELK
-184 TQMADKKS
+184 TQMASDRTELEMQIADKKS

-202 LTVKNGYYIDASGN
+202 STVKNGYYIDASGN
-216 LKTNSTLSL
+216 LKTDSTLSL

-247 SNVWFDKEFNAIEEA
+247 SNVWFDKEFNAIKEA

-287 NAMFFEGSTATSY
+287 DAMFFEGSTT
-300 EPFTDN
+300 
-306 YDNEQKFVRLETQ
+306 
-319 MAADK
+319 
-324 TELET
+324 
-329 QMADKK
+329 
-335 SVSLGKN
+335 
-342 LFNKLTVKNGYYI
+342 
-355 DASGNLK
+355 
-362 TNSTLSLSHYIKV
+362 
-375 NPNTSYY
+375 
-382 IQNTNTGGAS
+382 
-392 NVWFDKEFNAI
+392 
-403 EEAAKSGVTTSP
+403 
-415 SNAAYIRLSISTA
+415 
-428 VIDNAMF
+428 
-435 FEGSTATSYE
+435 TSYE

-453 EQRFAKQ
+453 EQRFAAQ
-460 EEAINNTNATLDTL
+460 EKEINNTNTALDEL

-492 AGNGFLRQ
+492 ANNGFLRQ
-500 DGTVANSTTYVTSGY
+500 NGTVANSTTYYVTSDY
-515 IAVEGGKMITAHP
+515 IAVEGKRTITAHP

-541 DKTFIT
+541 NKEFIT
-547 STQNKQTLTITLE
+547 SIQNAQTLTVTLE

-577 EGQIEYGS
+577 EGQIEYGLTS
-585 TATEYEP
+585 TEYEP
-592 FHYVISEESLPEGI
+592 FHYVISEESLPGGI
-606 GSGTTQDEVKQII
+606 GGGTTRDEVKQII

-647 QAIKCS
+647 QAIKS
-653 CHDNFDFSVSNTTLK
+653 ACHDSFDFSVSNATLK
-668 VFDRQLSGVP
+668 VFDRQLSGTP
-678 VAASVFNN
+678 VNSSVFNN

-705 ILANPSSHKTV
+705 ILANPPSHKTV

-735 KNLLEEDNVT
+735 KNLLKEDNVT

-755 TKTTGSSYAE
+755 VKTTGSNYTE

-798 PVTGYPGTSYLDG
+798 PVTGYPGTSYLDQ

-822 LTAGSDGKYSGKL
+822 LTVGDDGRYSGKL

-906 KYYFDYWGFDAPDIF
+906 KYYFDYWGFDIPDIF
-921 ILQWGYN
+921 ILQWGYS
-928 EVKSYEDVNSESVQT
+928 EVKSYEGVNSESVQT
-943 ARLRAKQ
+943 AKLRAKR
-950 IIDKFHNQYPDTK
+950 IIDKFHSQYPNTK
-963 FVFGLE
+963 VVFGLE
-969 VYGAELMIFSGGS
+969 IYGAELMTFSGGS

-1008 DTGNPYSDYVTLVPV
+1008 DTGNPYRNYVTLVPV
-1023 YAMMDNIYGYGS
+1023 YALMDNIYGYGS

-1041 CDLYGATTTVL
+1041 CDLYSATTTVL
-1052 QNGRDGVHPSYDSGG
+1052 QNGRDGIHPSYDSGG

>member
-1 MAKIYKLTKGGQTIY
+1 MVKMHKLTKGGQTIY
-16 PATTTD
+16 PATIYD
-22 AVVNPNGRK
+22 AVVNPKTRK
-31 SLTTEISEIDARIS
+31 SLTSELSEIDARIS

-67 LRQDGS
+67 LWQDGS

-119 KDGTVTTPEN
+119 KDGTVITPEN

-287 NAMFFEGSTATSY
+287 NAMFFEGGTATPY
-300 EPFTDN
+300 E
-306 YDNEQKFVRLETQ
+306 
-319 MAADK
+319 
-324 TELET
+324 
-329 QMADKK
+329 
-335 SVSLGKN
+335 S
-342 LFNKLTVKNGYYI
+342 
-355 DASGNLK
+355 
-362 TNSTLSLSHYIKV
+362 
-375 NPNTSYY
+375 
-382 IQNTNTGGAS
+382 
-392 NVWFDKEFNAI
+392 
-403 EEAAKSGVTTSP
+403 
-415 SNAAYIRLSISTA
+415 
-428 VIDNAMF
+428 
-435 FEGSTATSYE
+435 
-445 PYTENYDN
+445 YTENYDN

-460 EEAINNTNATLDTL
+460 EKEINNTNATLDTL

-500 DGTVANSTTYVTSGY
+500 NGTIANSTTYVTSDY
-515 IAVEGGKMITAHP
+515 IAVEGERMITAHP

-653 CHDNFDFSVSNTTLK
+653 CHDNFDFSVSNATLK

-700 QVKFN
+700 QIKFN

-811 NNISWVVRGFR
+811 NSISWVVRGFR

-858 NFPSSGTIT
+858 NFPSGGTIT

-969 VYGAELMIFSGGS
+969 VYGAELMTFSGAS

-1023 YAMMDNIYGYGS
+1023 YAMMDNLTNTKYYCS
-1035 LSEKSL
+1035 V
-1041 CDLYGATTTVL
+1041 Y
-1052 QNGRDGVHPSYDSGG
+1052 Q
-1067 LREIGRAYEPVV
+1067 
-1079 LAIINL
+1079 

>member
-1 MAKIYKLTKGGQTIY
+1 MAKIYKLTKGDQTIY

-31 SLTTEISEIDARIS
+31 SLTTEISEIGARIS

-184 TQMADKKS
+184 TQMA
-192 VSLGKNLFNK
+192 
-202 LTVKNGYYIDASGN
+202 
-216 LKTNSTLSL
+216 
-225 SHYIKV
+225 
-231 NPNTS
+231 
-236 YYIQNTNTGGA
+236 
-247 SNVWFDKEFNAIEEA
+247 
-262 AKSGVTTS
+262 
-270 PSNAAYI
+270 
-277 RLSISTAVID
+277 
-287 NAMFFEGSTATSY
+287 
-300 EPFTDN
+300 
-306 YDNEQKFVRLETQ
+306 
-319 MAADK
+319 ADK

-415 SNAAYIRLSISTA
+415 SNAAYIRLSLSTA
-428 VIDNAMF
+428 VIDNEMNI
-435 FEGSTATSYE
+435 EGSNATTYE
-445 PYTENYDN
+445 QNTENYDN
-453 EQRFAKQ
+453 KQRFEKQ

-500 DGTVANSTTYVTSGY
+500 NGTVANSTTYVTSGY

-528 LALGPIYFSQYDS
+528 LALGPIYFSQYES

-653 CHDNFDFSVSNTTLK
+653 CHDNFDFSVSNATLK

-686 KLTLRKFGKLLQEL
+686 KLLQRITVNEQLL
-700 QVKFN
+700 
-705 ILANPSSHKTV
+705 
-716 KILDSGDSISDLGG
+716 
-730 WQVEL
+730 
-735 KNLLEEDNVT
+735 
-745 VEYIGTMINR
+745 
-755 TKTTGSSYAE
+755 
-765 DIWGEVQSGG
+765 
-775 NMSFITEP
+775 
-783 KGAAKILTVSGITEL
+783 
-798 PVTGYPGTSYLDG
+798 
-811 NNISWVVRGFR
+811 
-822 LTAGSDGKYSGKL
+822 
-835 KLGKFSSDPNYG
+835 
-847 DGTEDDTSGTG
+847 
-858 NFPSSGTIT
+858 
-867 KTQSANGNTLAGD
+867 
-880 ATITYTSADDA
+880 
-891 RYNPF
+891 
-896 WNPSTDELDF
+896 
-906 KYYFDYWGFDAPDIF
+906 
-921 ILQWGYN
+921 
-928 EVKSYEDVNSESVQT
+928 
-943 ARLRAKQ
+943 
-950 IIDKFHNQYPDTK
+950 
-963 FVFGLE
+963 
-969 VYGAELMIFSGGS
+969 
-982 NNNNSPKK
+982 
-990 YSVLSFAEEIISL
+990 
-1003 FEGND
+1003 
-1008 DTGNPYSDYVTLVPV
+1008 
-1023 YAMMDNIYGYGS
+1023 
-1035 LSEKSL
+1035 
-1041 CDLYGATTTVL
+1041 
-1052 QNGRDGVHPSYDSGG
+1052 
-1067 LREIGRAYEPVV
+1067 
-1079 LAIINL
+1079 

>member
-1 MAKIYKLTKGGQTIY
+1 M
-16 PATTTD
+16 
-22 AVVNPNGRK
+22 
-31 SLTTEISEIDARIS
+31 
-45 GKKEYSVGKNIIN
+45 
-58 PSNLTDGYY
+58 
-67 LRQDGS
+67 
-73 LKQLSSYCVTVY
+73 
-85 ISIEGNTQY
+85 
-94 HISKTGVGGAYHVIF
+94 
-109 DDNLKVLTAI
+109 
-119 KDGTVTTPEN
+119 
-129 AAYIRLSISKSQ
+129 
-141 LGAAQMELG
+141 
-150 DVATSYEPFTDNYDN
+150 
-165 EQKFVRL
+165 
-172 ETQMA
+172 
-177 ADKTELE
+177 
-184 TQMADKKS
+184 
-192 VSLGKNLFNK
+192 
-202 LTVKNGYYIDASGN
+202 
-216 LKTNSTLSL
+216 
-225 SHYIKV
+225 
-231 NPNTS
+231 
-236 YYIQNTNTGGA
+236 
-247 SNVWFDKEFNAIEEA
+247 
-262 AKSGVTTS
+262 
-270 PSNAAYI
+270 
-277 RLSISTAVID
+277 
-287 NAMFFEGSTATSY
+287 
-300 EPFTDN
+300 
-306 YDNEQKFVRLETQ
+306 
-319 MAADK
+319 
-324 TELET
+324 
-329 QMADKK
+329 
-335 SVSLGKN
+335 
-342 LFNKLTVKNGYYI
+342 
-355 DASGNLK
+355 
-362 TNSTLSLSHYIKV
+362 
-375 NPNTSYY
+375 
-382 IQNTNTGGAS
+382 
-392 NVWFDKEFNAI
+392 
-403 EEAAKSGVTTSP
+403 
-415 SNAAYIRLSISTA
+415 
-428 VIDNAMF
+428 
-435 FEGSTATSYE
+435 
-445 PYTENYDN
+445 
-453 EQRFAKQ
+453 
-460 EEAINNTNATLDTL
+460 
-474 QSQMPKVVVG
+474 
-484 KNLFDPDK
+484 
-492 AGNGFLRQ
+492 
-500 DGTVANSTTYVTSGY
+500 
-515 IAVEGGKMITAHP
+515 
-528 LALGPIYFSQYDS
+528 
-541 DKTFIT
+541 
-547 STQNKQTLTITLE
+547 E

-619 NEEVFPAKLVLPS
+619 NEEVFPAKLVLPF

-653 CHDNFDFSVSNTTLK
+653 CHDNFDFSVSNATLK

-969 VYGAELMIFSGGS
+969 VYGAELMTFSGGS

>member
-1 MAKIYKLTKGGQTIY
+1 M
-16 PATTTD
+16 
-22 AVVNPNGRK
+22 VNPKTRK
-31 SLTTEISEIDARIS
+31 NLTSELSEIDARIS

-67 LRQDGS
+67 LGQDGS

-119 KDGTVTTPEN
+119 KDGTVITPEN

-262 AKSGVTTS
+262 PKSGVTTS

-277 RLSISTAVID
+277 KLSISTAVID
-287 NAMFFEGSTATSY
+287 NAMFFEGGTATPY
-300 EPFTDN
+300 E
-306 YDNEQKFVRLETQ
+306 
-319 MAADK
+319 
-324 TELET
+324 
-329 QMADKK
+329 
-335 SVSLGKN
+335 S
-342 LFNKLTVKNGYYI
+342 
-355 DASGNLK
+355 
-362 TNSTLSLSHYIKV
+362 
-375 NPNTSYY
+375 
-382 IQNTNTGGAS
+382 
-392 NVWFDKEFNAI
+392 
-403 EEAAKSGVTTSP
+403 
-415 SNAAYIRLSISTA
+415 
-428 VIDNAMF
+428 
-435 FEGSTATSYE
+435 
-445 PYTENYDN
+445 YTENYDN

-460 EEAINNTNATLDTL
+460 EKEINNTNATLDTL

-565 VRATFLASNYKT
+565 VRVTFLASNYKT

-668 VFDRQLSGVP
+668 VFDRQLSG
-678 VAASVFNN
+678 
-686 KLTLRKFGKLLQEL
+686 
-700 QVKFN
+700 
-705 ILANPSSHKTV
+705 
-716 KILDSGDSISDLGG
+716 
-730 WQVEL
+730 
-735 KNLLEEDNVT
+735 
-745 VEYIGTMINR
+745 
-755 TKTTGSSYAE
+755 
-765 DIWGEVQSGG
+765 
-775 NMSFITEP
+775 
-783 KGAAKILTVSGITEL
+783 
-798 PVTGYPGTSYLDG
+798 
-811 NNISWVVRGFR
+811 
-822 LTAGSDGKYSGKL
+822 
-835 KLGKFSSDPNYG
+835 
-847 DGTEDDTSGTG
+847 
-858 NFPSSGTIT
+858 
-867 KTQSANGNTLAGD
+867 
-880 ATITYTSADDA
+880 
-891 RYNPF
+891 
-896 WNPSTDELDF
+896 
-906 KYYFDYWGFDAPDIF
+906 
-921 ILQWGYN
+921 
-928 EVKSYEDVNSESVQT
+928 
-943 ARLRAKQ
+943 
-950 IIDKFHNQYPDTK
+950 
-963 FVFGLE
+963 
-969 VYGAELMIFSGGS
+969 
-982 NNNNSPKK
+982 SP
-990 YSVLSFAEEIISL
+990 
-1003 FEGND
+1003 
-1008 DTGNPYSDYVTLVPV
+1008 
-1023 YAMMDNIYGYGS
+1023 
-1035 LSEKSL
+1035 
-1041 CDLYGATTTVL
+1041 
-1052 QNGRDGVHPSYDSGG
+1052 
-1067 LREIGRAYEPVV
+1067 
-1079 LAIINL
+1079 

>member
-1 MAKIYKLTKGGQTIY
+1 MVKMHKLTKGGQTIY
-16 PATTTD
+16 PATIYD
-22 AVVNPNGRK
+22 AVGNPKTRK
-31 SLTTEISEIDARIS
+31 SLTSELSEIDARIS
-45 GKKEYSVGKNIIN
+45 VKKEYSVGKNIIN

-67 LRQDGS
+67 LWQDGS

-119 KDGTVTTPEN
+119 KDGTVITPEN

-287 NAMFFEGSTATSY
+287 NAMFFEGGTATPY
-300 EPFTDN
+300 E
-306 YDNEQKFVRLETQ
+306 
-319 MAADK
+319 
-324 TELET
+324 
-329 QMADKK
+329 
-335 SVSLGKN
+335 S
-342 LFNKLTVKNGYYI
+342 
-355 DASGNLK
+355 
-362 TNSTLSLSHYIKV
+362 
-375 NPNTSYY
+375 
-382 IQNTNTGGAS
+382 
-392 NVWFDKEFNAI
+392 
-403 EEAAKSGVTTSP
+403 
-415 SNAAYIRLSISTA
+415 
-428 VIDNAMF
+428 
-435 FEGSTATSYE
+435 
-445 PYTENYDN
+445 YTENYDN

-460 EEAINNTNATLDTL
+460 EKEINNTNATLDTL

-500 DGTVANSTTYVTSGY
+500 NGTIANSTTYVTSDY
-515 IAVEGGKMITAHP
+515 IAVEGERMITAHP

-653 CHDNFDFSVSNTTLK
+653 CHDNFDFSVSNATLK

-700 QVKFN
+700 QIKFN

-755 TKTTGSSYAE
+755 TKTTGSS
-765 DIWGEVQSGG
+765 
-775 NMSFITEP
+775 
-783 KGAAKILTVSGITEL
+783 
-798 PVTGYPGTSYLDG
+798 
-811 NNISWVVRGFR
+811 
-822 LTAGSDGKYSGKL
+822 
-835 KLGKFSSDPNYG
+835 
-847 DGTEDDTSGTG
+847 
-858 NFPSSGTIT
+858 
-867 KTQSANGNTLAGD
+867 
-880 ATITYTSADDA
+880 
-891 RYNPF
+891 
-896 WNPSTDELDF
+896 
-906 KYYFDYWGFDAPDIF
+906 
-921 ILQWGYN
+921 
-928 EVKSYEDVNSESVQT
+928 
-943 ARLRAKQ
+943 
-950 IIDKFHNQYPDTK
+950 
-963 FVFGLE
+963 
-969 VYGAELMIFSGGS
+969 
-982 NNNNSPKK
+982 
-990 YSVLSFAEEIISL
+990 
-1003 FEGND
+1003 
-1008 DTGNPYSDYVTLVPV
+1008 
-1023 YAMMDNIYGYGS
+1023 
-1035 LSEKSL
+1035 
-1041 CDLYGATTTVL
+1041 
-1052 QNGRDGVHPSYDSGG
+1052 
-1067 LREIGRAYEPVV
+1067 
-1079 LAIINL
+1079 